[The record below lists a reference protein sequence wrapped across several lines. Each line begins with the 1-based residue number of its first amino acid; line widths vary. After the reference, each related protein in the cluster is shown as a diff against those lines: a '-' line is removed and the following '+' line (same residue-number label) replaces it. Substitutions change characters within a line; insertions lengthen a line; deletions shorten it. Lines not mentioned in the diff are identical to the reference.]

1 MLGARTVIRGV
12 RSYRPSITLGVIVT
26 LSLISMASGTRASLL
41 GDAVRDVVSVAA
53 YPFLVTMH
61 AAQDTAAYATGAV
74 VNYNA
79 AKRDAAV
86 LRDELN
92 QTRLDLS
99 RAVALEREND
109 RFRSTLHFV
118 RANPRLT
125 LMPASILQ
133 RSKGMLTIDIGSLHG
148 VERSMCAI
156 TKEGIVGIVTRVE
169 PTMSYVASLHHND
182 CQIEARTGA
191 SRAWGVVQG
200 TGSDINR
207 ICTVRY
213 IDMKDDVRK
222 HDEVVSAGGSI
233 YPAELPIGRVLSVR
247 DDGDLVR
254 AADVE
259 PYANPYTIDELLLVK
274 AALPETAAM
283 AALHDTDTKFPMPD
297 KRSLQERYAP

>member
-1 MLGARTVIRGV
+1 MLGARTIVRGV

-41 GDAVRDVVSVAA
+41 GDVVRDGVSLAA

-61 AAQDTAAYATGAV
+61 AAQDTVSYATGAV

-79 AKRDAAV
+79 AQRDAEE
-86 LRDELN
+86 LRGELN
-92 QTRLDLS
+92 QARLDLS

-109 RFRSTLHFV
+109 RLRSELHFV

-125 LMPASILQ
+125 LMPASILE
-133 RSKGMLTIDIGSLHG
+133 RSKGMLTIDVGSLHG
-148 VERSMCAI
+148 VEQSMCAI
-156 TKEGIVGIVTRVE
+156 TKEGIVGIVTRVG

-207 ICTVRY
+207 ICSVRY
-213 IDMKDDVRK
+213 IDMQDEVRRG
-222 HDEVVSAGGSI
+222 DEVVSAGGSI
-233 YPAELPIGRVLSVR
+233 YPAELPIGRVLRVR

-259 PYANPYTIDELLLVK
+259 PYANPYAIEELLLVK
-274 AALPETAAM
+274 AALPETSAM
-283 AALHDTDTKFPMPD
+283 AALPDSDTKFSMPD
-297 KRSLQERYAP
+297 DRTLQERYAP